1 MRLNYVVIF
10 LSFFI
15 LVACSNMDSNNLN
28 SNNLTS
34 IEGIIAD
41 KPANNIQ
48 ILVIPNIDKSDI
60 TNKNI
65 NDLLSL
71 AEDKGGI
78 YFIVSGSDYNKYNVG
93 DKVSVKYDPQGDVEE
108 SNPPIREAINVK
120 SIN

>member
-41 KPANNIQ
+41 KSANNIQ

-65 NDLLSL
+65 NDLKSL
-71 AEDKGGI
+71 AEDKDGI
-78 YFIVSGSDYNKYNVG
+78 YFIVSSSDYNKYNVG

>member
-15 LVACSNMDSNNLN
+15 LVACSSNMD

-41 KPANNIQ
+41 KSANNIQ

-65 NDLLSL
+65 NDLKSL
-71 AEDKGGI
+71 AEDKDGI
-78 YFIVSGSDYNKYNVG
+78 YFIVSSSDYNKYNVG